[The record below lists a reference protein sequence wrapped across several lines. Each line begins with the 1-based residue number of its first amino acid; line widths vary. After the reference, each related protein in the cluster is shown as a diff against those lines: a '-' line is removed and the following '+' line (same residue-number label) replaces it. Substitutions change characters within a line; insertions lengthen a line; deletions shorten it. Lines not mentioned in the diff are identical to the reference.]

1 MMIAGKAWTRRL
13 TWTMFSRAAW
23 ARRWHDTQGLGET
36 VGAIGGLLILT
47 FGLTGSLSAFRLWQT
62 HQALEHAASVALRSE
77 EQQGCWTAQTSAT
90 VAQAAQGAGL
100 NPQGVKVSAFAA
112 QTADYGQPVSVTVQ
126 YTLSTDFL
134 FGGMATWTE
143 QATAAGSS
151 FYVPGTMPGYG
162 NCTPPSS

>member
-100 NPQGVKVSAFAA
+100 NPQGVKVSAF
-112 QTADYGQPVSVTVQ
+112 TVSRTIQFPQKRQFKKAKNGRVN
-126 YTLSTDFL
+126 
-134 FGGMATWTE
+134 
-143 QATAAGSS
+143 SS
-151 FYVPGTMPGYG
+151 K
-162 NCTPPSS
+162 TPT

>member
-1 MMIAGKAWTRRL
+1 MRALIRRVV
-13 TWTMFSRAAW
+13 WMVCSRAAW
-23 ARRWHDTQGLGET
+23 SRRWQDTQGLGET

-77 EQQGCWTAQTSAT
+77 EQQGCWTAAT
-90 VAQAAQGAGL
+90 TAAVAQSVQGAGL
-100 NPQGVKVSAFAA
+100 NPQGVKVVGYTGQSVN
-112 QTADYGQPVSVTVQ
+112 YGQPVRVTVQ

-134 FGGMATWTE
+134 FGGLATWTE

-151 FYVPGTMPGYG
+151 FYVPNTMPGYG
-162 NCTPPSS
+162 NCTNPPSS